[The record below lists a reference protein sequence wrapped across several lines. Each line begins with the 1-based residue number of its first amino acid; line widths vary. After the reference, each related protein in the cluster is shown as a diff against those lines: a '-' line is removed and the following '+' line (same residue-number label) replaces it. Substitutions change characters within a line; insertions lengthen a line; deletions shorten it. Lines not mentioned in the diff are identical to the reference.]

1 MSTVDAVLTEVREVG
16 PATAAAIADSA
27 GLSERAVRRA
37 LVRLE
42 EQGLVETE
50 IYQRRAR
57 VFIATEGEQR

>member
-37 LVRLE
+37 LERLE

-57 VFIATEGEQR
+57 VFMATEEGA